1 MDADSLDGRAEA
13 RSEKILREFREHDP
27 AVFAKLGPRDVLRVA
42 IHGSAFLAE
51 RLALAEQR
59 TDDLERRLLAFER
72 RLESERKGF
81 YYRGTWGEGESYD
94 EGDFVTDH
102 GSMWACLAPTTTRP
116 GTSDAWQLAVKS
128 GRDRRR

>member
-1 MDADSLDGRAEA
+1 MTPREKAEKLIGELRIADPTTFKQLSPRLVLEIATTGLFEVRDALRERLAQAEA
-13 RSEKILREFREHDP
+13 RI
-27 AVFAKLGPRDVLRVA
+27 A
-42 IHGSAFLAE
+42 
-51 RLALAEQR
+51 ALEG
-59 TDDLERRLLAFER
+59 
-72 RLESERKGF
+72 ERKGF